1 MTMKRMICIGSALVG
16 MSALWWSAAMPE
28 PAAAQA
34 ERRPT
39 RAERAEAA
47 ATTFD
52 RMAAAYLQN
61 DWSGVE
67 EASKELRR
75 TYRLLDPADQ
85 RIYRD
90 LSRGYKGFEPDWW
103 EHTMSPA
110 KTEFPA
116 EIWDKRFL
124 ARYEPSGAL
133 GFQGVRGKG
142 EYVRTREGYEY
153 KITELEIFVTWK
165 PNLVNNPDPA
175 GGRLAQRMGYTLSDL
190 AEVIVWHEL
199 GHNFMTGSLS
209 VDVNVE
215 LYTNYRLLY
224 SHLQEFFADL
234 TALYHTS
241 PKARRA
247 VLQLR
252 LNELDRYDE
261 AGAHNRA
268 AHGIGALLLADVLQN
283 RDQWPSIHLPP
294 VVPEQ
299 QPELNTIIYV
309 YENWAKDWSLD
320 EALRLREL
328 AREFVR
334 ERGDKTF
341 RAKGEFDVGNGTKF
355 SLMVSQDRRHQA
367 RRDAWVSKQLASL
380 IKQGKTDTLKEG
392 ETYEPRLRKKP
403 GGVIIISSDEAEK
416 HPRIDIPW

>member
-1 MTMKRMICIGSALVG
+1 MKRTLSIGAALVG
-16 MSALWWSAAMPE
+16 TAALLWGFLSPE
-28 PAAAQA
+28 PVAAQA
-34 ERRPT
+34 DRRPT
-39 RAERAEAA
+39 RAERAEEAA
-47 ATTFD
+47 AAFD
-52 RMAAAYLQN
+52 RMAEAYLNN
-61 DWSGVE
+61 DWVGVE
-67 EASKELRR
+67 ETSQELRR

-90 LSRGYKGFEPDWW
+90 LSRGYEQFSPDWW

-116 EIWDKRFL
+116 EIWGKRFL

-133 GFQGVRGKG
+133 GFQGVRATG

-153 KITELEIFVTWK
+153 KITNLEIFVTWK

-175 GGRLAQRMGYTLSDL
+175 GGALSKRMGYTLSDL

-215 LYTNYRLLY
+215 LYTNYQLLY

-241 PKARRA
+241 PRARRA

-268 AHGIGALLLADVLQN
+268 AHGIGALLLADVLKN

-294 VVPEQ
+294 TVPKQ
-299 QPELNTIIYV
+299 QTELNTIIYM
-309 YENWAKDWSLD
+309 YENWEKDWSLD

-328 AREFVR
+328 AREFVK

-341 RAKGEFDVGNGTKF
+341 RAKGEFDLGNGTSF
-355 SLMVSQDRRHQA
+355 SLMVSQDRKHQT
-367 RRDAWVSKQLASL
+367 RRDAWVSKKLAAL
-380 IKQGKTDTLKEG
+380 IEQGKTDTLEAG
-392 ETYEPRLRKKP
+392 EKYAPRVRKKP
-403 GGVIIISSDEAEK
+403 GGIVIISSDEAKK